1 MSKYLFLLLIPFFAG
16 CACTGCLTDDVSK
29 LYRQEKDSFISL
41 NQVIPDFFK
50 DEFSHTEGLKRDLT
64 RQLDTETLD
73 PRVYF
78 DSFHELFCTC
88 H

>member
-1 MSKYLFLLLIPFFAG
+1 MGKYLILLLLPLFAG
-16 CACTGCLTDDVSK
+16 CACTGCFKEDVSK
-29 LYRQEKDSFISL
+29 LYSQEKDSFISL

-50 DEFSHTEGLKRDLT
+50 DEFRHTGGLKRDVT
-64 RQLDTETLD
+64 RQFDRETLD

-78 DSFHELFCTC
+78 DNFHELFCTC